1 MYRLVIG
8 LDVQEQVDALP
19 AEAWAAFMEVLV
31 TLELAPWNG
40 PPQNPNNPEGAVRR
54 WPLGLGGHVVYV
66 ILERRREVQVVLVQ
80 WVG

>member
-1 MYRLVIG
+1 MVIG
-8 LDVQEQVDALP
+8 LDAQEQVDALP
-19 AEAWAAFMEVLV
+19 VEAWAAFMEVLV

-40 PPQNPNNPEGAVRR
+40 PPQNPGNPNGAVRNLL
-54 WPLGLGGHVVYV
+54 LGLGGQVLYV